1 MDQSVKRKLIIT
13 AIALVIIIGG
23 AALVANNNNK
33 KSDDNSKDVTTG
45 KNEYYDPNSKETI
58 SDPDGKSPDNYGRNP
73 DAPIFLGTANLLDY
87 GVASDQE
94 QDMQFAIF
102 QYFNGNKI
110 KVKEVSVVV
119 DSIAP
124 VPHDRNSASTTE
136 SINFD
141 VVVDRKTKYKVKMDY
156 FDLSSIQLYMY
167 DAAGNQI
174 YDSGVVSNQHI

>member
-23 AALVANNNNK
+23 AALVANNNK
-33 KSDDNSKDVTTG
+33 DNSNNPKDFTNG
-45 KNEYYDPNSKETI
+45 QGDYYDKNSRETV
-58 SDPDGKSPDNYGRNP
+58 SNPDGKSPDTYGRNP
-73 DAPIFLGTANLLDY
+73 SAPIFLGTANLLDY

-102 QYFNGNKI
+102 QYFNGNKM

-124 VPHDRNSASTTE
+124 VPHDRNSASTVDT
-136 SINFD
+136 INFNI
-141 VVVDRKTKYKVKMDY
+141 VVDRKTTYKIRMDY
-156 FDLSSIQLYMY
+156 FDLSSIQLFMS
-167 DAAGNQI
+167 DTAGNQI